1 MTAMQIVTVKLQQKA
16 SQSVEVEV
24 EVEGEREAGPHEV
37 PACSFE
43 VHHAHQPV
51 SGYLGPFLLSA

>member
-1 MTAMQIVTVKLQQKA
+1 MTAMQIVPVKLQQKA
-16 SQSVEVEV
+16 SQFVEV
-24 EVEGEREAGPHEV
+24 EVEGEREVGPHEV
-37 PACSFE
+37 PACSYG